1 MDELTELIADAQAE
15 EEVRAA
21 QINSRI
27 QKAKAEEKKT
37 TTLVTIPLE
46 EYNGLRDSYRD
57 LTLVMSVLLK
67 DLKKDGNKTA
77 YIDRYDKEDEIISL
91 LSLLYPNAREW

>member
-27 QKAKAEEKKT
+27 QKAKEKKT

-57 LTLVMSVLLK
+57 LTLIMSVLLK